1 MKRQNSA
8 RLLLAAAAATL
19 LFANAAF
26 AAAPAQVPRRDGQHD
41 FDFHF
46 GTWRTH
52 ILARGAA
59 GQWMH
64 MTGTVTDLPVWHG
77 RANLEKIEAAG
88 SGGHFQGVTLFLYD
102 RKTAQWSQRYASSA
116 DGIFDPAYYGH
127 FSHGQGRF
135 YGIGESDGGKV
146 MERGIWSRIT
156 PDSYHYEIA
165 SSTDGGRVWKTEFI
179 AQLSRISKS
188 ASFDTAAPGASG
200 HERDFDFNVGSWST
214 SIRAVLDPLKSPGSW
229 SELHGTH
236 VVRRVWDD
244 WANLGQLEVDGPQ
257 GHVEFLALRLYDRK
271 SAQWRVYFANGAD
284 GRLDPPM
291 IGTFAGGVG
300 RFVSLERVDGKTVL
314 MRNKWYGITAS
325 ACRQDW
331 SLSTD
336 GGKTWI
342 PTWISTDTLQR

>member
-1 MKRQNSA
+1 MKLQNLG
-8 RLLLAAAAATL
+8 RLMLAVAAVVF
-19 LFANAAF
+19 LFTNTAF
-26 AAAPAQVPRRDGQHD
+26 AQPVRQTPRSDGQHD

-52 ILARGAA
+52 ILVRGA
-59 GQWMH
+59 GGKWSQ

-77 RANLEKIEAAG
+77 RANIEKIEAAG
-88 SGGHFQGVTLFLYD
+88 PGGHFQGVTLFLYNP
-102 RKTAQWSQRYASSA
+102 KTAQWSQRYAGST
-116 DGIFDPAYYGH
+116 DGILDPAYYGR

-135 YGIGESDGGKV
+135 YGTGESGGRKV
-146 MERGIWSRIT
+146 LERGIWSRIT

-165 SSTDGGRVWKTEFI
+165 SSTDGGRIWKTEFI

-188 ASFDTAAPGASG
+188 ASYDTSAPRASG
-200 HERDFDFNVGSWST
+200 HERDFDFNVGAWNT
-214 SIRAVLDPLKSPGSW
+214 SIRAVLDPLKSPGAW
-229 SELHGTH
+229 SGLHGTH

-257 GHVEFLALRLYDRK
+257 GHMEFLALRLYDRK
-271 SAQWRVYFANGAD
+271 TQQWRVYFANGAN

-291 IGTFAGGVG
+291 IGTFADGVG
-300 RFVSLERVDGKTVL
+300 RFVGLERVDGKTVL
-314 MRNKWYGITAS
+314 MRNKWFDITS
-325 ACRQDW
+325 HSCRQDW

-342 PTWISTDTLQR
+342 PTWISTDTLRQ